1 MYSYCSVKVK
11 RELFIT
17 HAESLSVSMTAD
29 KQMQS
34 STQHTNSDETD
45 WAKQDEDTVHQ
56 LDGFYGRQTSTQFNR
71 FELPVCICH
80 YYSTVPWHC
89 SRELFVWL
97 KGSLGT
103 IKAREAIVST
113 VCLLPMQV
121 IKNENCHK
129 ICMHEGSFALTTPTF
144 CLLSMTCP
152 NIAAV
157 EMVHAWQTN

>member
-1 MYSYCSVKVK
+1 MYSCCSVKVK

-45 WAKQDEDTVHQ
+45 WAKQDGDTVHQ

-71 FELPVCICH
+71 FKLPECVCH

-89 SRELFVWL
+89 GRELFVWM
-97 KGSLGT
+97 KGSLGPT
-103 IKAREAIVST
+103 RAREAIVST

-121 IKNENCHK
+121 IKNANCHK
-129 ICMHEGSFALTTPTF
+129 LCMHEGSFAIMTPTF
-144 CLLSMTCP
+144 CLLSMTCT
-152 NIAAV
+152 NKAAI
-157 EMVHAWQTN
+157 ESLAN

>member
-1 MYSYCSVKVK
+1 MYSCCSVKVK

-45 WAKQDEDTVHQ
+45 WAKQDGDTVHQ
-56 LDGFYGRQTSTQFNR
+56 LDSFYGRQTSTQFNR
-71 FELPVCICH
+71 FKLLECVCH
-80 YYSTVPWHC
+80 YYSTVLWHC
-89 SRELFVWL
+89 GRELFVWM
-97 KGSLGT
+97 KGSLGPT
-103 IKAREAIVST
+103 RAREAIVST

-129 ICMHEGSFALTTPTF
+129 LCMHEGSFAIMTPTF
-144 CLLSMTCP
+144 CLLSMTCT
-152 NIAAV
+152 NKAAI
-157 EMVHAWQTN
+157 ESLAN